1 MSTALD
7 LPASPA
13 TRGYADDPAVAYG
26 INLGHTWAKAV
37 MIHNGGE
44 VVLEPFPS
52 IIAQARSVTGAIA
65 ATERIELKGKHWYA
79 GTDALIARG
88 QIRTGF
94 DQARLDD
101 PHLLPVLTNAV
112 MRRLAAQLAGG
123 TASPASTDS
132 QEDEDEVIA
141 AGGEGSLALPPGYCV
156 TGLPATWADDSA
168 KGQALSQRLR
178 EGWRNFTKIRVIG
191 EQLGLVYSVI
201 LGPDGEFLGDD
212 DLRTQRL
219 GILDLGG
226 HTIDGCEIAAMN
238 VDRDTLFTFNEGA
251 AHPLQKVRLR
261 LNAFFDADF
270 SLYEVEQA
278 IRVGHIQVGDQQR
291 ELPKHWDAPLID
303 AGHAITN
310 RLGEV
315 WGKGT
320 QLYRIP
326 IGGGTSQIA
335 QITEPI
341 LKKYPQAFIVPE
353 GQTAIARGFAYLARR
368 FARKQVGA

>member
-1 MSTALD
+1 MSTVA

-13 TRGYADDPAVAYG
+13 LRGFANDLAVAYG

-37 MIHNGGE
+37 MIHDGGE

-52 IIAQARSVTGAIA
+52 LIAQARSVTGAIA

-112 MRRLAAQLAGG
+112 MRRLAAQLAGNAA
-123 TASPASTDS
+123 TPASAEVQD
-132 QEDEDEVIA
+132 DEESDVA
-141 AGGEGSLALPPGYCV
+141 GEGPLALLPPGYCV
-156 TGLPATWADDSA
+156 TGLPATWADDPA

-178 EGWRNFTKIRVIG
+178 EGWRSFMKIRVIG

-201 LGPDGEFLGDD
+201 LGPDGEFRGDA
-212 DLRTQRL
+212 DLRQQRL

-226 HTIDGCEIAAMN
+226 HTVDGCEVASMN

-278 IRVGHIQVGDQQR
+278 IRVGRIQVGDQQR
-291 ELPKHWDAPLID
+291 ELPKHWDTPLMD
-303 AGHAITN
+303 AGSTITN

-320 QLYRIP
+320 HLYRIP
-326 IGGGTSQIA
+326 VGGGTSQIP

-341 LKKYPQAFIVPE
+341 LKKYPQAFIVPD

-368 FARKQVGA
+368 FARRQAAA

>member
-1 MSTALD
+1 MSTVD
-7 LPASPA
+7 QPVLPAI
-13 TRGYADDPAVAYG
+13 RGYADDPAVAYG

-52 IIAQARSVTGAIA
+52 LIAQARSVTGAIA

-94 DQARLDD
+94 DQGRLDD
-101 PHLLPVLTNAV
+101 THLLPVLTNAV
-112 MRRLAAQLAGG
+112 MRRLAAQLAGVMETPG
-123 TASPASTDS
+123 SADAQDD
-132 QEDEDEVIA
+132 DEAGAA
-141 AGGEGSLALPPGYCV
+141 AGEGPIAMLPPGYCV
-156 TGLPATWADDSA
+156 TGLPATWADDPS

-178 EGWRNFTKIRVIG
+178 EGWRSFTKIRVIG

-201 LGPDGEFLGDD
+201 LGPDGEFRGEA
-212 DLRTQRL
+212 DLRQQRL

-226 HTIDGCEIAAMN
+226 HTVDGCEVASMN

-278 IRVGHIQVGDQQR
+278 IRVGRIQVGDQQR
-291 ELPKHWDAPLID
+291 ELPKHWDAPLMD
-303 AGHAITN
+303 AGSTITN

-320 QLYRIP
+320 HLYRIP
-326 IGGGTSQIA
+326 VGGGTSQIP

-341 LKKYPQAFIVPE
+341 LKKYPQAFIVPD
-353 GQTAIARGFAYLARR
+353 GQTAIARGFAHLARR
-368 FARKQVGA
+368 FARKQAMA